1 MKNLRSISLFQR
13 EIHFSMTLGAMG
25 QGAGNG
31 LKYLSVSIFRTRYFK
46 SAHNTK
52 CWFCVKTTRNYLNFV
67 RLALCAHKLPIRP
80 RHCLTGFETFPEPC
94 YGFPHNLENF
104 LWGFTLNLKKTWGFC
119 LPPRNGSGYIH
130 FALLPLPPPL
140 PGFKHN
146 SQFLQNLGRNP

>member
-1 MKNLRSISLFQR
+1 
-13 EIHFSMTLGAMG
+13 MTLGAMG

-80 RHCLTGFETFPEPC
+80 RHCLTGFETFPAPC

-104 LWGFTLNLKKTWGFC
+104 LWGFTLNFEKSGGFACRRETAPAISISRFCRC
-119 LPPRNGSGYIH
+119 LRRFPDSSITPN
-130 FALLPLPPPL
+130 F
-140 PGFKHN
+140 FKI
-146 SQFLQNLGRNP
+146 